1 MLIVIDFDETASSVN
16 GAQTV
21 LRVLGAERTRE
32 EVRARYDSVETT
44 FRQYQEELFNSLTA
58 SVSDVKNAASNMIPM
73 RDGLEDLVEAAHE
86 GGHELI
92 IASAGLDIYIQPALE
107 SAGLGDV
114 PIVSVSA
121 ITDEDSDTITGYEY
135 PPCES
140 RCTEAWAVCKC
151 YPMREALQNQEEVVF
166 VGDGMMADT
175 CAAGTADT
183 VFARSRLLAH
193 CESEGIPATGFDG
206 LQKVSDYVRSRNP
219 GSNESAISPTG
230 MGN

>member
-1 MLIVIDFDETASSVN
+1 MLIVIDFDDTASSVN
-16 GAQTV
+16 GAQII
-21 LRVLGAERTRE
+21 LRELG
-32 EVRARYDSVETT
+32 VDWARSEIRKRFNSGETT
-44 FRQYQEELFNSLTA
+44 FKQYQEEEFEGLIS
-58 SVSDVKNAASNMIPM
+58 SVSEIKNLASGVIPM

-107 SAGLGDV
+107 SAGLGDIPV
-114 PIVSVSA
+114 VSVSA
-121 ITDEDSDTITGYEY
+121 ITDEDSDTIAGYEY

-151 YPMREALQNQEEVVF
+151 YPMREAIQNQEEVVF

-175 CAAGTADT
+175 CAVGTADT

-206 LQKVSDYVRSRNP
+206 LQKVSDYVRSRNT